1 MEQKMIN
8 GVYCQNMP
16 CCGIFA
22 AALASGK
29 EPQEVFDAYK
39 AKFKKTG
46 RWKGSTTT
54 KGLKELMRNQLGVKF
69 VEIPDLKWMTVRQ
82 FAVNYTKRSGTYL
95 VWVRGHVMT
104 ISKGRLID
112 QWHCQP
118 IETAKKNRCKIVS
131 VVEIVNAPD
140 IPEGQISGN
149 ATKEQLAEA
158 QQKRDAEKL
167 EADKAKLW
175 KGCCKF
181 GLDSKKIGEF
191 ENSIEISID
200 FEDLES
206 KKEQA
211 IAKISGSLKVKGF
224 RPGKIPKNI
233 VTREVGE
240 DYILEEAVDLYLPE
254 QIFDILQKEE
264 INPAVRPVVK
274 ELKKEKKSFKVDVL
288 ITLWPTLLK
297 LPKLNQTVE
306 VESITPTEDEI
317 NEQIERIKLQFG
329 EVEKVER
336 PSKASD
342 YLLVN
347 ISSLENGTEVKEF
360 NYQDYL
366 YELGSNLLTPSMD
379 SKLEGVSSGAII
391 KFNDDIPALGK
402 TNVEITVLVKE
413 IKQKVMPELTDEW
426 VSSVTEFDT
435 VKEMNEELVKNIE
448 DAKKRQV
455 ANQYQGLLTSKI
467 IDESKLELPEQLVI
481 AEMDSILQNF
491 MNELKQ
497 NNIKI
502 EDYLKITG
510 LTEETLQDDLKNQ
523 ATRNL
528 SMVVILDKVV
538 EQEDLKLDE
547 IDIKYIDEHM
557 GTHDEGDQAEGA
569 SHRINLES
577 ESLRNKAMVH
587 ILKQGVSVDSN
598 GEKVYLQ
605 DVYNQ
610 VEELREEE

>member
-1 MEQKMIN
+1 MK
-8 GVYCQNMP
+8 
-16 CCGIFA
+16 
-22 AALASGK
+22 
-29 EPQEVFDAYK
+29 YK
-39 AKFKKTG
+39 VKKVG
-46 RWKGSTTT
+46 
-54 KGLKELMRNQLGVKF
+54 
-69 VEIPDLKWMTVRQ
+69 D
-82 FAVNYTKRSGTYL
+82 
-95 VWVRGHVMT
+95 
-104 ISKGRLID
+104 
-112 QWHCQP
+112 
-118 IETAKKNRCKIVS
+118 
-131 VVEIVNAPD
+131 
-140 IPEGQISGN
+140 
-149 ATKEQLAEA
+149 
-158 QQKRDAEKL
+158 
-167 EADKAKLW
+167 
-175 KGCCKF
+175 
-181 GLDSKKIGEF
+181 F
-191 ENSIEISID
+191 ENSIEINID

-206 KKEQA
+206 KKEEA

-233 VTREVGE
+233 VLREVGE

-274 ELKKEKKSFKVDVL
+274 ELSKEKKSFKVDVL
-288 ITLWPTLLK
+288 ITLWPTLSK

-347 ISSLENGTEVKEF
+347 ISSIENGIEVKEF

-391 KFNDDIPALGK
+391 KFNDDIPSLGK
-402 TNVEITVLVKE
+402 SNVEITVLVKE

-467 IDESKLELPEQLVI
+467 IDESKLELPEQLII

-502 EDYLKITG
+502 EDYLNMTG
-510 LTEETLQDDLKNQ
+510 LTEETLQEDLKNQ

-528 SMVVILDKVV
+528 SMVVILDKVA
-538 EQEDLKLDE
+538 EEEELKLDE
-547 IDIKYIDEHM
+547 KEVQYIDEYIQSL
-557 GTHDEGDQAEGA
+557 DEGDQVQAA
-569 SHRINLES
+569 SRRLNLES
-577 ESLRNKAMVH
+577 ESLRNKAMIYV
-587 ILKQGVSVDSN
+587 LKQGLSVDAN

-610 VEELREEE
+610 EEELREEE

>member
-1 MEQKMIN
+1 MK
-8 GVYCQNMP
+8 
-16 CCGIFA
+16 
-22 AALASGK
+22 
-29 EPQEVFDAYK
+29 YK
-39 AKFKKTG
+39 VKKVG
-46 RWKGSTTT
+46 
-54 KGLKELMRNQLGVKF
+54 
-69 VEIPDLKWMTVRQ
+69 D
-82 FAVNYTKRSGTYL
+82 
-95 VWVRGHVMT
+95 
-104 ISKGRLID
+104 
-112 QWHCQP
+112 
-118 IETAKKNRCKIVS
+118 
-131 VVEIVNAPD
+131 
-140 IPEGQISGN
+140 
-149 ATKEQLAEA
+149 
-158 QQKRDAEKL
+158 
-167 EADKAKLW
+167 
-175 KGCCKF
+175 
-181 GLDSKKIGEF
+181 F
-191 ENSIEISID
+191 ENSIEINID

-206 KKEQA
+206 KKEEA

-233 VTREVGE
+233 VLREVGE

-274 ELKKEKKSFKVDVL
+274 ELSKEKKSFKVDVL
-288 ITLWPTLLK
+288 ITLWPTLSK

-306 VESITPTEDEI
+306 VESIAPTEDEI

-347 ISSLENGTEVKEF
+347 ISSIENGIEVKEF

-391 KFNDDIPALGK
+391 KFNDDIPSLGK
-402 TNVEITVLVKE
+402 SNVEITVLVKE

-467 IDESKLELPEQLVI
+467 IDESKLELPEQLII

-502 EDYLKITG
+502 EDYLNMTG
-510 LTEETLQDDLKNQ
+510 LTEETLQEDLKNQ

-528 SMVVILDKVV
+528 SMVVILDKVA
-538 EQEDLKLDE
+538 EEEELKLDE
-547 IDIKYIDEHM
+547 KEVQYIDEYIESL
-557 GTHDEGDQAEGA
+557 DEGDQVQAA
-569 SHRINLES
+569 SRRLNLES
-577 ESLRNKAMVH
+577 ESLRNKAMIYV
-587 ILKQGVSVDSN
+587 LKQGLSVDAN

-610 VEELREEE
+610 EEELREEE

>member
-1 MEQKMIN
+1 MK
-8 GVYCQNMP
+8 
-16 CCGIFA
+16 
-22 AALASGK
+22 
-29 EPQEVFDAYK
+29 YK
-39 AKFKKTG
+39 VKKVG
-46 RWKGSTTT
+46 
-54 KGLKELMRNQLGVKF
+54 
-69 VEIPDLKWMTVRQ
+69 D
-82 FAVNYTKRSGTYL
+82 
-95 VWVRGHVMT
+95 
-104 ISKGRLID
+104 
-112 QWHCQP
+112 
-118 IETAKKNRCKIVS
+118 
-131 VVEIVNAPD
+131 
-140 IPEGQISGN
+140 
-149 ATKEQLAEA
+149 
-158 QQKRDAEKL
+158 
-167 EADKAKLW
+167 
-175 KGCCKF
+175 
-181 GLDSKKIGEF
+181 F
-191 ENSIEISID
+191 ENSIEINID
-200 FEDLES
+200 FEDLDS

-211 IAKISGSLKVKGF
+211 ITKISGSLKVKGF

-233 VTREVGE
+233 VIREVGE

-274 ELKKEKKSFKVDVL
+274 DLKKEKKSFKVDVL
-288 ITLWPTLLK
+288 ITLWPTLSK
-297 LPKLNQTVE
+297 LPKLNQKVE
-306 VESITPTEDEI
+306 VESITPTEEEI

-347 ISSLENGTEVKEF
+347 ISSIENGTEVKEF

-366 YELGSNLLTPSMD
+366 YELGSNTLTPAMD
-379 SKLEGVSSGAII
+379 LKLEGVSSGAII
-391 KFNDDIPALGK
+391 KFNDDIPTLSK
-402 TNVEITVLVKE
+402 SNVEITVLVKE

-435 VKEMNEELVKNIE
+435 VVEMNEEIVKNIE

-467 IDESKLELPEQLVI
+467 IDESKLELPEQLII

-510 LTEETLQDDLKNQ
+510 LTEETLQEDLKNQ

-528 SMVVILDKVV
+528 SMVVILDKVA
-538 EQEDLKLDE
+538 EDENLKLDE
-547 IDIKYIDEHM
+547 KEVQYIDEYI
-557 GTHDEGDQAEGA
+557 GTLDEGDQVEAA
-569 SHRINLES
+569 SRRLNLES
-577 ESLRNKAMVH
+577 ESLRNKAMIHV
-587 ILKQGVSVDSN
+587 LKQGVSVDAN

-610 VEELREEE
+610 EQEIREEE

>member
-1 MEQKMIN
+1 MK
-8 GVYCQNMP
+8 
-16 CCGIFA
+16 
-22 AALASGK
+22 
-29 EPQEVFDAYK
+29 YK
-39 AKFKKTG
+39 VKKVG
-46 RWKGSTTT
+46 
-54 KGLKELMRNQLGVKF
+54 
-69 VEIPDLKWMTVRQ
+69 D
-82 FAVNYTKRSGTYL
+82 
-95 VWVRGHVMT
+95 
-104 ISKGRLID
+104 
-112 QWHCQP
+112 
-118 IETAKKNRCKIVS
+118 
-131 VVEIVNAPD
+131 
-140 IPEGQISGN
+140 
-149 ATKEQLAEA
+149 
-158 QQKRDAEKL
+158 
-167 EADKAKLW
+167 
-175 KGCCKF
+175 
-181 GLDSKKIGEF
+181 F
-191 ENSIEISID
+191 ENSIEINID

-206 KKEQA
+206 KKEEA

-233 VTREVGE
+233 VLREVGE

-274 ELKKEKKSFKVDVL
+274 ELSKEKKSFKVDVL
-288 ITLWPTLLK
+288 ITLWPTLSK

-347 ISSLENGTEVKEF
+347 ISSIENGIEVKEF

-391 KFNDDIPALGK
+391 KFNDDIPSLGK
-402 TNVEITVLVKE
+402 SNVEITVLVKE
-413 IKQKVMPELTDEW
+413 IKQKVIPELTDEW

-435 VKEMNEELVKNIE
+435 VKEMNEEFVKNIV
-448 DAKKRQV
+448 DAKKRLV
-455 ANQYQGLLTSKI
+455 AYQYQGLLTSKI
-467 IDESKLELPEQLVI
+467 IDESKLELPEQLII

-502 EDYLKITG
+502 EDYLNMTG
-510 LTEETLQDDLKNQ
+510 LTEETLQEDLKNQ

-528 SMVVILDKVV
+528 SMVVILDKVA
-538 EQEDLKLDE
+538 EEEELKLDE
-547 IDIKYIDEHM
+547 KEVQYIDEYIESL
-557 GTHDEGDQAEGA
+557 DEGDQVQAA
-569 SHRINLES
+569 SRRLNLES
-577 ESLRNKAMVH
+577 ESLRNKAMIHV
-587 ILKQGVSVDSN
+587 LKQGLSVDAN

-610 VEELREEE
+610 EEELREEE